1 MSLSDRSTDE
11 LLRGRK
17 KVFARQKAA
26 TEALRETAF
35 KLKEGTVTPMEL
47 KAATQAV
54 EAGAK
59 RLRLLDEELESR
71 EAPSR
76 DPFYYGTAPVEASAV
91 ED

>member
-17 KVFARQKAA
+17 KVLIRQKAA
-26 TEALRETAF
+26 TEKLRETAF
-35 KLKEGTVTPMEL
+35 KLKEGAVTPLEL
-47 KAATQAV
+47 KEATQAV

-71 EAPSR
+71 EEPTL
-76 DPFYYGTAPVEASAV
+76 DPFYYGTAPVESSAT
-91 ED
+91 DD